1 MTIRSAIFSFFSM
14 VMPPFSCLFDCGF
27 WYNAFISLLKEVI
40 LLATNPPKGAG
51 RRGAVKSRRQ
61 SYNSKIKR
69 WVKFDSKSG
78 KILDVK
84 SNPKPFK
91 GVSKK

>member
-1 MTIRSAIFSFFSM
+1 M
-14 VMPPFSCLFDCGF
+14 
-27 WYNAFISLLKEVI
+27 
-40 LLATNPPKGAG
+40 ATNPPKGAG